1 MKILLKNARIIE
13 PTKGIDTVADIL
25 IVDGIIEK
33 IASRIHSGKSVQEFE
48 LDGKLV
54 APGFIDMHVHLR
66 EPGFEHKETI
76 ETGLAAAASG
86 GFTAVC
92 CMPNTNPPI
101 DEASVVKFIKDQSKK
116 THGGLVDV
124 YPVAAATKGREGK
137 ELSPMM
143 ELAEAGAVAF
153 SDDGSPIENPELMRR
168 AMEYADMLGKII
180 IQHSEDRSLTKGG
193 VMNEGFVST
202 SLGLPPIPAVAEEIM
217 IERDIRLAEYLKI
230 RYHAAHIS
238 TVGSVEIIR
247 NAKKKNLPITC
258 EVTPHHFTLTDEAV
272 RSFNTN
278 TKMNPPLRTEEDIT
292 AIKDGLKD
300 GTIDVI
306 ATDHAPHSF
315 DEKEVEFLAAPFG
328 IVGLET
334 VIGLAITQLVVPKFL
349 SISQLIEKMS
359 VNPRKILN
367 LPVIKIEKGEKAN
380 ITIIDMDKRWDVN
393 TNEFK
398 SKAKNSPFNGW
409 TLKGK
414 AVLTMV
420 DGRIVFNQMTPTAEL

>member
-1 MKILLKNARIIE
+1 MKILLKNARIID
-13 PTKGIDTVADIL
+13 PIKAVDTVADIL

-33 IASRIHSGKSVQEFE
+33 IAPKIQSDKSIQEIE
-48 LDGKLV
+48 LDGKIV

-101 DEASVVKFIKDQSKK
+101 DDASVVKFIKDQSKK
-116 THGGLVDV
+116 IRGGLVDV

-153 SDDGSPIENPELMRR
+153 SDDGSPIENAELMRR
-168 AMEYADMLGKII
+168 AMEYADMFGKII
-180 IQHSEDRSLTKGG
+180 IQHPEDRSLTKGG
-193 VMNEGFVST
+193 IINEGFVST
-202 SLGLPPIPAVAEEIM
+202 SLGLPPIPGIAEEIM
-217 IERDIRLAEYLKI
+217 IQRDIRMAEFLKT

-238 TVGSVEIIR
+238 TAGSVEIVR
-247 NAKKKNLPITC
+247 NAKQKNLPITC

-272 RSFNTN
+272 RLFDTN
-278 TKMNPPLRTEEDIT
+278 TKMNPPLRTREDVE
-292 AIKDGLKD
+292 AIKEGLRD

-334 VIGLAITQLVVPKFL
+334 AIGLSITQLVVLKFI

-367 LPVIKIEKGEKAN
+367 LPVIKIEEGEKAN
-380 ITIIDMDKRWDVN
+380 LTIIDM
-393 TNEFK
+393 EI
-398 SKAKNSPFNGW
+398 
-409 TLKGK
+409 
-414 AVLTMV
+414 
-420 DGRIVFNQMTPTAEL
+420 GRAHV

>member
-409 TLKGK
+409 KLTGK
-414 AVLTMV
+414 SYGIINNGV
-420 DGRIVFNQMTPTAEL
+420 IYIS

>member
-13 PTKGIDTVADIL
+13 PTKGRDIVVDIL
-25 IVDGIIEK
+25 IVDGMIEK
-33 IASRIHSGKSVQEFE
+33 IASRIYSGKSVQEYE
-48 LDGKLV
+48 LGGKLV

-66 EPGFEHKETI
+66 EPGYEHKETI
-76 ETGLAAAASG
+76 ETGLTAAASG

-101 DEASVVKFIKDQSKK
+101 DDASVVKFIKDQSKK
-116 THGGLVDV
+116 VLGGLVDV

-153 SDDGSPIENPELMRR
+153 SDDGSPLENPELMRR
-168 AMEYADMLGKII
+168 AMEYADMCGKII
-180 IQHSEDRSLTKGG
+180 IQHAEDRSLTRGG

-217 IERDIRLAEYLKI
+217 IERDIRLAEYLKT
-230 RYHAAHIS
+230 RYHVAHIS
-238 TVGSVEIIR
+238 TAGSVEIIR
-247 NAKKKNLPITC
+247 NAKKKKLPITC

-272 RSFNTN
+272 RSFDTN

-334 VIGLAITQLVVPKFL
+334 AIGLAITHLVVPKFL
-349 SISQLIEKMS
+349 SIIQLIEKMS

-367 LPVIKIEKGEKAN
+367 LPPIKIEEGEKAN
-380 ITIIDMDKRWDVN
+380 ITIIDMDKKWDVN

-398 SKAKNSPFNGW
+398 SKAKNSPFDGWKLTGQSYGIINNG
-409 TLKGK
+409 K
-414 AVLTMV
+414 
-420 DGRIVFNQMTPTAEL
+420 IYIS

>member
-13 PTKGIDTVADIL
+13 PTKGRDIVANIL
-25 IVDGIIEK
+25 IVDGMIEK

-66 EPGFEHKETI
+66 EPGFEHKDTI

-101 DEASVVKFIKDQSKK
+101 DDASVVKFIKEQSKK
-116 THGGLVDV
+116 VLGGLIDV

-153 SDDGSPIENPELMRR
+153 SDDGSPIENAELMRR
-168 AMEYADMLGKII
+168 AMEYADMINKII
-180 IQHSEDRSLTKGG
+180 IQHPEDRSLTKGG

-202 SLGLPPIPAVAEEIM
+202 SLGLPPIPGIAEEIV
-217 IERDIRLAEYLKI
+217 IERDIRLAEVLKT

-238 TVGSVEIIR
+238 TAGSVEIIR
-247 NAKKKNLPITC
+247 NAKKKNLRITC

-272 RSFNTN
+272 RSFDTN

-328 IVGLET
+328 IIGLET
-334 VIGLAITQLVVPKFL
+334 VIGLAIAQLVVPKIL

-367 LPVIKIEKGEKAN
+367 LPPIKIEEGEKAN
-380 ITIIDMDKRWDVN
+380 ITIIDMDKKWDVN

-398 SKAKNSPFNGW
+398 SKAKNSPFDSWKLTGKSYGIINNG
-409 TLKGK
+409 K
-414 AVLTMV
+414 
-420 DGRIVFNQMTPTAEL
+420 IYIS